1 MSAIDPGPIV
11 NGATLQQP
19 ARKRKPIS
27 ISKFVAT
34 AHAMV
39 KTMYPALQM
48 WYTHI
53 RPYSSLKGAM
63 KSGPKAV
70 EHVISKYG
78 KVGPVSH
85 IPHPKM

>member
-1 MSAIDPGPIV
+1 MSAIEPGPIV

-19 ARKRKPIS
+19 ARKRKPMS

-39 KTMYPALQM
+39 KTIYPALQM
-48 WYTHI
+48 WYTHS
-53 RPYSSLKGAM
+53 RPYNSLKGAM

-70 EHVISKYG
+70 EHVFSKYG
-78 KVGPVSH
+78 KARSMSH
-85 IPHPKM
+85 VPHPKM